1 MPLIK
6 NPIIEK
12 THKISKEY
20 VSNNKC
26 MDITKMALSC
36 LDKNIGNS
44 ELCKKQLSGVL
55 LCKLE
60 YIEKNKNKNKNK
72 KNEMVLIKY

>member
-1 MPLIK
+1 MPLTK
-6 NPIIEK
+6 NSIIEK
-12 THKISKEY
+12 NHKISKEY

-26 MDITKMALSC
+26 MDIAKLALSC

-44 ELCKKQLSGVL
+44 EYCKIQISGVY

-60 YIEKNKNKNKNK
+60 YIEKNKKSNK
-72 KNEMVLIKY
+72 KMVKIKY

>member
-6 NPIIEK
+6 NQVIEK

-20 VSNNKC
+20 VSTDKC
-26 MDITKMALSC
+26 MDIAKLALSC

-44 ELCKKQLSGVL
+44 ELCKIQIRGVY
-55 LCKLE
+55 LCRLA
-60 YIEKNKNKNKNK
+60 YIEKNKKNNK
-72 KNEMVLIKY
+72 KMVKIKY

>member
-1 MPLIK
+1 MSLIK
-6 NPIIEK
+6 NSVIEK

-20 VSNNKC
+20 VSNDKC

-44 ELCKKQLSGVL
+44 ELCKIQIPLP
-55 LCKLE
+55 
-60 YIEKNKNKNKNK
+60 
-72 KNEMVLIKY
+72 

>member
-6 NPIIEK
+6 NPVIKK
-12 THKISKEY
+12 THNISKEY

-26 MDITKMALSC
+26 MDIAKLALSC

-44 ELCKKQLSGVL
+44 ELCKNQITGVR
-55 LCKLE
+55 LCRLE
-60 YIEKNKNKNKNK
+60 YIEKNKKNNK
-72 KNEMVLIKY
+72 KMVKIKY